1 MKVFVLFLAALCFL
15 PLPRQ
20 AVADDQWPIRPIR
33 VVVPFPP
40 GGLADDVARVVAQ
53 RLGQALNQNFVVENR
68 AGASGTIGAAVAAK
82 AAPDGYTLLITTGD
96 FITVPGMMPSLS
108 FDPYKDLSPITM
120 LAIAPTILVANAGS
134 GLSTVKDIMDAAKAR
149 PGALAFSSPG
159 VGTINQLA
167 VEGMAIEGG
176 IKLLHVPYRGGAP
189 AAAAVAAGDVP
200 IGAVTPSSAEGVIQ
214 AGKVKVVASMAR
226 QRPSFAPNWPTLA
239 DFGMDIDAALWVGLF
254 APAGTSPAIVDRLDA
269 EVGRIL
275 RLADVQRQLNAVGTD
290 ASPLSQTAF
299 AQRIRADAAR
309 YTLIIQRTGLRPAQ
323 Q

>member
-1 MKVFVLFLAALCFL
+1 MKTFALFLVTLCFL
-15 PLPRQ
+15 CSPRQ
-20 AVADDQWPIRPIR
+20 AVAEDQWPSRPIR
-33 VVVPFPP
+33 VVVPFPA

-53 RLGQALNQNFVVENR
+53 RLGQALNQNLVVENR

-82 AAPDGYTLLITTGD
+82 STPDGYTLLITTGD
-96 FITVPGMMPSLS
+96 FITVPSMMPSLS
-108 FDPYKDLSPITM
+108 FDPYKDLSPIAM
-120 LAIAPTILVANAGS
+120 LASAPAILVANAGS
-134 GLSTVKDIMDAAKAR
+134 GLSTVKDIIDAAKAR
-149 PGALAFSSPG
+149 PGAMAFSSPG

-167 VEGMAIEGG
+167 VEGLALEGG

-214 AGKVKVVASMAR
+214 SGKVKVVASMAR

-254 APAGTSPAIVDRLDA
+254 APAGTSPAIVDRLEA
-269 EVGRIL
+269 EVSRIL

-290 ASPLSQTAF
+290 ASGLGQADF
-299 AQRIRADAAR
+299 VQRIKADAAR
-309 YTLIIQRTGLRPAQ
+309 YSLIIQRTGLRPVPQ
-323 Q
+323 

>member
-1 MKVFVLFLAALCFL
+1 MKTFALLLVTLCF
-15 PLPRQ
+15 PWSPRP
-20 AVADDQWPIRPIR
+20 AVAEDQWPSRPVR
-33 VVVPFPP
+33 VIVPFPA

-53 RLGQALNQNFVVENR
+53 RLGQALNQNLVVEDR
-68 AGASGTIGAAVAAK
+68 AGASGTIGAAAAAK
-82 AAPDGYTLLITTGD
+82 SAPDGYTLLITTGD
-96 FITVPGMMPSLS
+96 FITVPSMMPSLS
-108 FDPYKDLSPITM
+108 FDPYKDLVPIAM
-120 LAIAPTILVANAGS
+120 LASAPTILVANTGS
-134 GLSTVKDIMDAAKAR
+134 GLSTVKDIIDAAKAR

-176 IKLLHVPYRGGAP
+176 ITLLHVPYRGGAP

-214 AGKVKVVASMAR
+214 SGKVKVVASMAR
-226 QRPSFAPNWPTLA
+226 QRASFAPNWPTLA

-254 APAGTSPAIVDRLDA
+254 APAGTSPAIVNRLDA
-269 EVGRIL
+269 EVSRIL

-290 ASPLSQTAF
+290 ASPISQAAF
-299 AQRIRADAAR
+299 VQRIKADAAR
-309 YTLIIQRTGLRPAQ
+309 YSLIIQRTGLRPVQ